1 MKNVRI
7 KYIKYG
13 TAKYVSHLDM
23 NRLFTR
29 VLQRAKLPLWR
40 TEGFNPHLFITFA
53 LPLSLGFTGMAEYMD
68 MRLLEDMDFDE
79 IKSKLN
85 SFMPLGIEVTEVYEP
100 IMKPND
106 IESALFEIKLTSE
119 KLDNETLKDKLVQLL
134 ESSDII
140 VPKKTKSGIKDIDL
154 KPYITDYTVD
164 LDDNAVSFN
173 IKLPAGNTV
182 NINPS
187 LIITAL
193 EKVTRVEIYADITR
207 SQLFDKDG
215 NIFR

>member
-85 SFMPLGIEVTEVYEP
+85 RFMPLGIEVTEVYEP
-100 IMKPND
+100 IMKPNA

-164 LDDNAVSFN
+164 LDEKAVSFN

-193 EKVTRVEIYADITR
+193 EKVTQVEIYADITR